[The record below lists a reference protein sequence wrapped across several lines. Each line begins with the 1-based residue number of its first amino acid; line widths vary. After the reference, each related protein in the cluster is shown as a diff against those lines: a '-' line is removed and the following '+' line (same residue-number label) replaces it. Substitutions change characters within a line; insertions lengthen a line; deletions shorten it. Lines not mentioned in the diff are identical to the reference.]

1 MANFSR
7 HALEK
12 MAQRGITRE
21 EVEAALARPAGHP
34 TPGQPGTIW
43 IWGHAGS
50 RILKVCVRVHDRQF
64 VITAVWPGEEEVP
77 S

>member
-1 MANFSR
+1 VANFSR

-12 MAQRGITRE
+12 MEERGITRE
-21 EVEAALARPAGHP
+21 EVEAALARPAGLP
-34 TPGQPGTIW
+34 TPGQPGSIW

-50 RILKVCVRVHDRQF
+50 RILKVCVRVNDRQF
-64 VITAVWPGEEEVP
+64 VITAAWPGQEEVR